1 MIVRRLGECGGHFR
15 APAAEEPGEV
25 NGRQQE
31 IGIATMNL
39 DLTPEQTM
47 IRDVAREFAEKEVR
61 PIAEAID
68 REARFPRETVARTG
82 GAGARP
88 SGGATDRG
96 ARFPRETVARMGE
109 LGLLGVA
116 VPEAFGG
123 SGGDTVSY

>member
-15 APAAEEPGEV
+15 APAAEEPEEV

-68 REARFPRETVARTG
+68 REARFPRETVAR
-82 GAGARP
+82 
-88 SGGATDRG
+88 
-96 ARFPRETVARMGE
+96 MGE
-109 LGLLGVA
+109 LGLMGLFI
-116 VPEAFGG
+116 PEERGG
-123 SGGDTVSY
+123 SGADVGAYALRG